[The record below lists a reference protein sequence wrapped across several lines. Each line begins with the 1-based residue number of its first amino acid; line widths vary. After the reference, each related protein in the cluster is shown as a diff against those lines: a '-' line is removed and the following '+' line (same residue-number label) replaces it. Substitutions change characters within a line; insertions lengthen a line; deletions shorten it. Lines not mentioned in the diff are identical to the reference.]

1 MKLDKTDIKILN
13 ILQEEGRITN
23 SELAKRIKIS
33 PPPTLERV
41 KKLEKSGII
50 KKYVALLDQQAV
62 GYGTCTF
69 VEVIISHHE
78 RKAIEEFLKA
88 VRRVD
93 EVMECHHV
101 TGDADFLL
109 KISVKDIPAYEDLV
123 LQKLTQLPH
132 VSNIKTMVVLSTFKN
147 ETAFKIRGEDNE
159 KL

>member
-23 SELAKRIKIS
+23 SELAKRIEIS

-41 KKLEKSGII
+41 KKLEKSGVI
-50 KKYVALLDQQAV
+50 KRYVALLDPPAV
-62 GYGTCTF
+62 GYGTCMF
-69 VEVIISHHE
+69 VEVTISHHE

-88 VRRVD
+88 VKKVD
-93 EVMECHHV
+93 EVMECHHT

-123 LQKLTQLPH
+123 LHKLTKLPH
-132 VSNIKTMVVLSTFKN
+132 LLNITTVVVLSTFKN
-147 ETAFKIRGEDNE
+147 ETAFKIKGDNNE
-159 KL
+159 KF